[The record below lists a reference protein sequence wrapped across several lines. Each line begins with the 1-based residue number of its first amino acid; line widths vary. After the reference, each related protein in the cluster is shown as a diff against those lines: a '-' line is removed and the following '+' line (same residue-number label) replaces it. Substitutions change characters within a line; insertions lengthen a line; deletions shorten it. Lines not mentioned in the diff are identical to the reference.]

1 LIADLR
7 SELITHLAPQALFI
21 WCSPGFDHHCYKFSP
36 LQAHWGKWCY
46 THLLQPA
53 CLFTVHMGS
62 VPSPLSSGAFLTQTL
77 LQAFP
82 LQGCWV
88 GTTTPA
94 FSGQFAYSSMRDCPS
109 PLSALR
115 VPCPLCCV
123 FCCCCLLFSFFFSL
137 FSLGGSQSVQ
147 GAMVIWPRVV
157 CGSTACRLANLVVCI
172 SRASGSWRLVVQ
184 EPSWF
189 LRLPWSGD
197 TMCGLV
203 VWRSWGFASFWWF
216 FL

>member
-1 LIADLR
+1 VLYSPSPARMFIYSSHGKCPFPPLQWCFSHTDTFT
-7 SELITHLAPQALFI
+7 SFPAPRLLGGYHHSCLFRPVCLQFHEGLPLPPFSTQGALPSLLCVLLLLFI
-21 WCSPGFDHHCYKFSP
+21 I
-36 LQAHWGKWCY
+36 
-46 THLLQPA
+46 
-53 CLFTVHMGS
+53 
-62 VPSPLSSGAFLTQTL
+62 
-77 LQAFP
+77 
-82 LQGCWV
+82 
-88 GTTTPA
+88 
-94 FSGQFAYSSMRDCPS
+94 QF
-109 PLSALR
+109 
-115 VPCPLCCV
+115 
-123 FCCCCLLFSFFFSL
+123 FFFSL

-203 VWRSWGFASFWWF
+203 VWRSSSISPKFYFRNHTF
-216 FL
+216 